1 VECYARQPVAAVAE
15 SLSSVAIG
23 DLFRAE
29 GRDCTG
35 SRLLESVLEG
45 KETVF
50 EVPSMDA

>member
-1 VECYARQPVAAVAE
+1 VECDAGQSVAPVAE

-23 DLFRAE
+23 DLFRTE
-29 GRDCTG
+29 GRDRRG
-35 SRLLESVLEG
+35 SGFLESVLEG